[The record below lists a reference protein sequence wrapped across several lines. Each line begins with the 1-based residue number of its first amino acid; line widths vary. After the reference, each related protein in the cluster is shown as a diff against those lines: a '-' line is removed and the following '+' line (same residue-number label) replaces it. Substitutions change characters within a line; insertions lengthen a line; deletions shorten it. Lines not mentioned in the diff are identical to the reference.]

1 MPLRRRSFVAL
12 AGASA
17 ALPARAEI
25 ARSEIARADV
35 LRLVPST
42 DLAFLDPV
50 FASALVSVEH
60 GYHVFD
66 TLFGVDAALQ
76 PQPQMAESAETAP
89 DGLAWT
95 IRLRPGLLFH
105 DGQPVTAR
113 DCTASLQRW
122 GRRDTVG
129 RVAAAYTDGFDVLDD
144 RTFRVRLHKPFPR
157 LLNAYGKPHIAP
169 AFIMPERVAQT
180 PADQPIREMV
190 GSGPYRFLPG
200 EWVPGSFVAYA
211 RFDGYVPRPEPAAWT
226 SGGKVAHFPRVEW
239 HVIPD
244 QSTAVAALQNGEVD
258 WMESVSADLLPLIR
272 SDPALRTQ
280 HDDPFG
286 KLLIMRF
293 NHLQPPFDDVR
304 MRRFVMELVKQ
315 SDYGSS
321 LNGGD
326 PGLSQD
332 CFSGMP
338 CTLPG
343 VAPVARG
350 DFERLH
356 GQSGQI
362 AAALRETGYAGQKIV
377 ILNASDSLV
386 IAPLGR
392 ITADLLTR
400 AGLNVDLQEMDFGT
414 LLKRL
419 ASQAPAGEG
428 GWSVYHTAWPSVSI
442 ADPMQNLTLRGEGR
456 RGYVGWYE
464 SADMERLVSQ
474 WIEATST
481 EARADLQMRI
491 QLLARND
498 LPSLPLGMFLSNMA
512 YRADLQGVLSGNVRY
527 PWNVRRTRA

>member
-12 AGASA
+12 AAASA
-17 ALPARAEI
+17 AAPARAEV
-25 ARSEIARADV
+25 ARADV

-66 TLFGVDAALQ
+66 TLFGMDAALK
-76 PQPQMAESAETAP
+76 PQPQMANSAETSA

-113 DCTASLQRW
+113 DCVASLARW
-122 GRRDTVG
+122 GKRDTVG
-129 RVAAAYTDGFDVLDD
+129 RVAASFTDGFDILDD
-144 RTFRVRLHKPFPR
+144 RTFRVRLHAPFPR
-157 LLNAYGKPHIAP
+157 LLDAYGKPHIAP
-169 AFIMPERVAQT
+169 AFIMPERLAQT

-190 GSGPYRFLPG
+190 GSGPFRFLPA

-239 HVIPD
+239 HIIPD

-272 SDPALRTQ
+272 ADANLRTQ

-304 MRRFVMELVKQ
+304 MRRFMMELVKQ
-315 SDYGSS
+315 SDYYSS

-332 CFSGMP
+332 CFSAMP
-338 CTLPG
+338 CTVPG
-343 VAPVARG
+343 VAPLPRG

-356 GQSGQI
+356 GGGERI
-362 AAALRETGYAGQKIV
+362 AAALKETGYAGQRIV

-400 AGLNVDLQEMDFGT
+400 AGLNVDLQEMDFAT
-414 LLKRL
+414 VLKRL
-419 ASQAPAGEG
+419 ASQAPAEQG
-428 GWSVYHTAWPSVSI
+428 GWSIYHTAWPSVSI
-442 ADPMQNLTLRGEGR
+442 ADPMQNLTLRGEGK

-464 SADMERLVSQ
+464 SAATEQLVSQ
-474 WIEATST
+474 WIAAPTA
-481 EARADLQMRI
+481 EARADLQARI
-491 QLLARND
+491 QQLARAD
-498 LPSLPLGMFLSNMA
+498 LPSLPLGMFLSNMT
-512 YRADLQGVLSGNVRY
+512 YRADLGGVLSGNVRY
-527 PWNVRRTRA
+527 PWNVQRVRA